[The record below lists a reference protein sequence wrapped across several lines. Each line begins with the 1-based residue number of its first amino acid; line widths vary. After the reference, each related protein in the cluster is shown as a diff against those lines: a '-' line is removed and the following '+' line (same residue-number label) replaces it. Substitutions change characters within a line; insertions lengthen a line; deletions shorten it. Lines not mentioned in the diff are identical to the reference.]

1 MSTCHCIISHNFTIN
16 RWFSHEFPILSCPDS
31 PMYRKT
37 MVSGPPLGVFAVSSW
52 LCSPSHWRP
61 PPLFAQNSLEIHGMK
76 KNPWANE
83 PPKAQ
88 ESLRELL
95 EEHVILTRCSNG
107 LIYYGNR
114 HRKPLFLASKIKLT
128 LQERPWRHLQECPW
142 RQFWALQID
151 KIGMSRG
158 NCSSSSRG
166 TFFLLSCGAP

>member
-1 MSTCHCIISHNFTIN
+1 MIFQCGHTIPLVNICLHAIVCHCIISHNFTIN
-16 RWFSHEFPILSCPDS
+16 RWFSHEFPIPSCPDS

-76 KNPWANE
+76 KKPWANE
-83 PPKAQ
+83 PPNAK

-128 LQERPWRHLQECPW
+128 LQERP
-142 RQFWALQID
+142 
-151 KIGMSRG
+151 
-158 NCSSSSRG
+158 
-166 TFFLLSCGAP
+166 

>member
-1 MSTCHCIISHNFTIN
+1 MVFPRVSH
-16 RWFSHEFPILSCPDS
+16 PILSRLAHVQKNDGL
-31 PMYRKT
+31 RT
-37 MVSGPPLGVFAVSSW
+37 SSW
-52 LCSPSHWRP
+52 SFCSFILA
-61 PPLFAQNSLEIHGMK
+61 LFTFSLETSAVIRTEFTGNPWDEK
-76 KNPWANE
+76 KPWANE
-83 PPKAQ
+83 PPKAKDI
-88 ESLRELL
+88 LRELL